1 MKRSL
6 GLPLLFLMACSTT
19 PEGGA
24 KVSLP
29 ASAAAPVPLGR
40 PNADQAEAVQDAVAD
55 ASSTVLTGT
64 TVARRRSEVSASGS
78 GLLMDLKV
86 REGDFVE
93 AGDVIAQLDR
103 RDAQLRVQQAEASVK
118 MAQVQL
124 AGAQREF
131 ERLERLAKDQA
142 TTGAELDRVTSTRD
156 AAHAGLE
163 AAQAALALARKA
175 NADADVRAPY
185 SGLVVARLKGE
196 GEWISTMPPAPLVV
210 LTEMDPMELRVE
222 VPAALLS
229 RLKVGDALTVRLPA
243 LERTLTTLI
252 TRRVPQVSAQTR
264 TFSVFAE
271 IPNEDRSLAAGLF
284 AEVRLAGAS
293 PSAAVE
299 KGANP

>member
-6 GLPLLFLMACSTT
+6 GLPLLFLMACNAS
-19 PEGGA
+19 PEGGG

-40 PNADQAEAVQDAVAD
+40 PSTEQGEDVQDALAD
-55 ASSTVLTGT
+55 ATSTVLTGT

-78 GLLMDLKV
+78 GLLIDLKV

-93 AGDVIAQLDR
+93 SGAVIAQLDR
-103 RDAQLRVQQAEASVK
+103 RDAQLRVQQAEAAVK

-131 ERLERLAKDQA
+131 ERLDRLARDQA
-142 TTGAELDRVTSTRD
+142 ATGAELDRFTSTRD
-156 AAHAGLE
+156 AAQAGLE

-175 NADADVRAPY
+175 NADADVRAPF
-185 SGLVVARLKGE
+185 SGLVVSRLKSE

-210 LTEMDPMELRVE
+210 LAEMDPMELRVE

-229 RLKVGDALTVRLPA
+229 LLKVGDALNVRLPA
-243 LERTLTTLI
+243 LDRTLTTRI

-299 KGANP
+299 KGAQP